1 MIAVISPAKTL
12 DFESPVK
19 NKLHTMPEFLQ
30 EAEIINSVLRK
41 MGVPELMRQMSL
53 SARLANLNAERNQA
67 WSVPFTPDNAK
78 QAVFM
83 FNGDVYEGLDAASL
97 SERELDF
104 AQQKVRIL
112 SGLYGLLKPLDLI
125 RPYRL
130 EMGIRLK
137 IEDNKD
143 LYHFWRDKVTDRLN
157 QELSADDGVLI
168 NLASNEYFKAIDEK
182 RLNGRIVNLE
192 FRDFKNGQYKIIA
205 FYAKKARGLMTRFMV
220 ENGLTNP
227 EDLKAFDLEGYYFN
241 SRLSNDTNWVFT
253 RDK

>member
-1 MIAVISPAKTL
+1 MLYEVIT
-12 DFESPVK
+12 
-19 NKLHTMPEFLQ
+19 
-30 EAEIINSVLRK
+30 
-41 MGVPELMRQMSL
+41 
-53 SARLANLNAERNQA
+53 LANLNAERNQA

-137 IEDNKD
+137 IEENKD
-143 LYHFWRDKVTDRLN
+143 LYHF
-157 QELSADDGVLI
+157 S
-168 NLASNEYFKAIDEK
+168 
-182 RLNGRIVNLE
+182 
-192 FRDFKNGQYKIIA
+192 
-205 FYAKKARGLMTRFMV
+205 
-220 ENGLTNP
+220 
-227 EDLKAFDLEGYYFN
+227 
-241 SRLSNDTNWVFT
+241 
-253 RDK
+253 